1 MFRKVFSP
9 MNVKVVM
16 PAPPTSSDSQK
27 WCDLEDLS
35 WSKVIGGACATEADL
50 SVLEQIDAGAA
61 KVAALV
67 EQEAND
73 VYVSGFAQ
81 GGCVALYAALCRART
96 AGAMSLGGPPV
107 RVEVLKAKARFPT
120 TPVRLLCGSDDE
132 AFSVQSCE
140 SVVGGLSE
148 IVPDARLEVVA
159 GGRHDVSLTEVEA
172 LAAALQACAKPSQ

>member
-27 WCDLEDLS
+27 WFDLEDLS
-35 WSKVIGGACATEADL
+35 WSKVIGGSCATEADL

-61 KVAALV
+61 KVAKLV

-81 GGCVALYAALCRART
+81 GGCVALYSALCRART

-107 RVEVLKAKARFPT
+107 RVEVLKAKAPS
-120 TPVRLLCGSDDE
+120 LLLRCGSF
-132 AFSVQSCE
+132 A
-140 SVVGGLSE
+140 
-148 IVPDARLEVVA
+148 ARTTRPSPSSLARAAWA
-159 GGRHDVSLTEVEA
+159 GWPRLCPTRVWWSWR
-172 LAAALQACAKPSQ
+172 AAATTCR